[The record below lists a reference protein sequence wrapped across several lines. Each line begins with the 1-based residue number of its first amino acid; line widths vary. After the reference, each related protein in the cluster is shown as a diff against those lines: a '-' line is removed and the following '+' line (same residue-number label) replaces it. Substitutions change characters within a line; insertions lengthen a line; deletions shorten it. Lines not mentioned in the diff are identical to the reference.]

1 MFKNKII
8 FLSGGSG
15 SWGNALTERLLK
27 EDPKEIRIYSRG
39 EFLQVTMQRKFNN
52 PKIKFIIGDV
62 RDFSALKLAT
72 KNVDYLFHLSALKHV
87 PVCEENVSEAI
98 KTNIVG
104 TQNIIECAMENNIKS
119 VLDVSTDKA
128 CNPISLY
135 GYTKA
140 IGEKLIQQA
149 HSLGSNTQF
158 LVIRGGNAI
167 GSSGS
172 VVPFFIDQIH
182 RFNKITIT
190 DPTMTRYFM
199 TLPDA
204 IELLF
209 VTMSSELSGAL
220 LVIKM
225 KACRIIDLARVL
237 IQEYGNPETK
247 IEIIGL
253 RPGEKIHETLVS
265 KEESVNCYEYNK
277 DYYLVYP
284 YNKLELPKVDFKEYA
299 SNDTLMS
306 MSEIEEM
313 LRKGNFIQ

>member
-1 MFKNKII
+1 MFKNKMI

-39 EFLQVTMQRKFNN
+39 EFLQVTMSRKFNN

-62 RDFSALKLAT
+62 RDYSALKKAT

-87 PVCEENVSEAI
+87 PVCEENVEEAI
-98 KTNIVG
+98 KTNILG
-104 TQNIIECAMENNIKS
+104 TQNIIEVADENNIER
-119 VLDVSTDKA
+119 VIDVSTDKA

-149 HSLGSNTQF
+149 HTMGSTTQF
-158 LVIRGGNAI
+158 LVIRGGNAL

-172 VVPFFIDQIH
+172 VVPFFIDQIK
-182 RFNKITIT
+182 RFNEITIT
-190 DPTMTRYFM
+190 DDKMTRYFL
-199 TLPDA
+199 TLSEA

-209 VTMSSELSGAL
+209 VSVSSELSGSL
-220 LVIKM
+220 LVMKM
-225 KACRIIDLARVL
+225 PACKIIDLAKVL
-237 IQEYGNPETK
+237 ILHYGNEDTK
-247 IEIIGL
+247 IKIIGL

-277 DYYLVYP
+277 NYYLVYP
-284 YNKLELPKVDFKEYA
+284 YKALDLPKVYFKEYA

-313 LRKGNFIQ
+313 LRKGNFIK